1 MLEFRPFHLEKCIVT
16 NNFDKKL
23 TNVQK
28 TLSLSKTIIE
38 TSNSNVLI
46 VKELTNFAN
55 GSKSQ
60 EIVNLNLND
69 V

>member
-1 MLEFRPFHLEKCIVT
+1 VLEFRTLHLKKCIVT